1 MTQPHRWPLPALP
14 GALFTALFA
23 ALLAACAT
31 LPPLPTAPPTV
42 PPPAALLLQG
52 VPPVP
57 QSVADAVARYTDF
70 AGHAL
75 LDWHP
80 TRREMLVGHRPPG
93 GNTTQLYRLAGPLA
107 EPELL
112 TDGPE
117 PVAGAWYE
125 PLDGRSIVLAR
136 GTGGNE
142 VYQLYRLDLP
152 SRQQTLL
159 TDPDQRHSLDVWLH
173 RSSQALVSSL
183 PLDRT
188 AASGRRAEVTT
199 TLWLLNPARPGQRRV
214 LAELP
219 GGGWQASAVS
229 PDDSQAALLRF
240 VSATESE
247 VWLLDLASGQRRR
260 VLPAAPGASGAPGA
274 TALSSPVAGTPA
286 AHYPGPFSAD
296 GKTLIVVSD
305 RAGEFRALMALD
317 LASGTLQ
324 PAPAPLAWDVE
335 SVLPSADGSLLA
347 LQVNVDGRDELRLA
361 DGRTL
366 AARAVPAL
374 PPGSLGR
381 LRFHPQRSELAFSL
395 ASTQGPGQI
404 HTLDMASGRTEP
416 WTRPRLHPALDVAAL
431 ADQQLVRWTSFDGR
445 SISGLLNRPP
455 ARFTGRRPVL
465 INIHGGPE
473 AQAKIGFAGRNNH
486 LLQDLG
492 MAIVQPNV
500 RGSSGYGKTFLALDN
515 GRLREDSVKDIGA
528 LLDWIGA
535 QPDLDPA
542 RVVVAGASYGGYMSL
557 AVATTYPE
565 RIAGAI
571 DVVGISNFVSFLE
584 NTESYRR
591 DLRRVEYGD
600 ERDPA
605 LREWMQRISPLANA
619 ARITRPLLVV
629 QGKND
634 PRVPV
639 GEAEQIVARVRN
651 NGTPVWYVRA
661 DNEGH
666 GFARKE
672 NADYQFYATVLFLRQ
687 VLGLGSGLGLGA
699 GSGG

>member
-1 MTQPHRWPLPALP
+1 MIRPHRRPAL
-14 GALFTALFA
+14 ALLAAPLAALLA

-31 LPPLPTAPPTV
+31 LPPAPAV

-80 TRREMLVGHRPPG
+80 TRREMLVSHRPPG
-93 GNTTQLYRLAGPLA
+93 GNTVQLYRVAGPLA

-117 PVAGAWYE
+117 PVAGAWFE
-125 PLDGRSIVLAR
+125 PRAGQSIVLAR
-136 GTGGNE
+136 GSGGNE
-142 VYQLYRLDLP
+142 AYQLYRLDLP
-152 SRQQTLL
+152 GRQQTLL

-188 AASGRRAEVTT
+188 AAGGRRSEVAT
-199 TLWLLNPARPGQRRV
+199 TLWLLDPARPGQRRV

-219 GGGWQASAVS
+219 GGGWQAAAVS
-229 PDDSQAALLRF
+229 PDDTQAALLNY

-247 VWLLDLASGQRRR
+247 VWLLDLANGQRRR
-260 VLPAAPGASGAPGA
+260 VLPAAPGAAGVSSAGAGA
-274 TALSSPVAGTPA
+274 PA

-296 GKTLIVVSD
+296 GKTLLVVSD
-305 RAGEFRALMALD
+305 RAGEFRSLLALD
-317 LASGTLQ
+317 LASGALR
-324 PAPAPLAWDVE
+324 PAPAPPAWDVE
-335 SVLPSADGSLLA
+335 SVEPSADGSLLA
-347 LQVNVDGRDELRLA
+347 LQVNVDGRDELRLV

-366 AARAVPAL
+366 AARAVPAM
-374 PPGSLGR
+374 PAGSLGG

-395 ASTQGPGQI
+395 GSAQGPGQI
-404 HTLDMASGRTEP
+404 HTLDLASGRTEP

-431 ADQQLVRWTSFDGR
+431 SEQQIVRWTSFDGR

-455 ARFTGRRPVL
+455 ARFSGRRPVL

-492 MAIVQPNV
+492 MAILQPNV
-500 RGSSGYGKTFLALDN
+500 RGSSGYGKTFVALDN

-528 LLDWIGA
+528 LLDWIA
-535 QPDLDPA
+535 TQPDLDPA
-542 RVVVAGASYGGYMSL
+542 RVVVAGGSYGGYMSL

-605 LREWMQRISPLANA
+605 TREWMQRTSPLANA
-619 ARITRPLLVV
+619 GRISRPLLVV

-639 GEAEQIVARVRN
+639 TEAEQIVARVRS
-651 NGTPVWYVRA
+651 NGTPVWYIRA

-687 VLGLGSGLGLGA
+687 VLGLGG
-699 GSGG
+699 

>member
-1 MTQPHRWPLPALP
+1 MTRPHHWPTQAQPAARLTWPLTALVAALVTALVA
-14 GALFTALFA
+14 ALFTA
-23 ALLAACAT
+23 CST
-31 LPPLPTAPPTV
+31 VPPPPAV

-57 QSVADAVARYTDF
+57 QAVADAVARYTDF

-80 TRREMLVGHRPPG
+80 TRRELLVSHRPPV
-93 GNTTQLYRLAGPLA
+93 GNTAQLYRVAGPLA
-107 EPELL
+107 EPEQL

-117 PVAGAWYE
+117 PVANAWYE
-125 PLDGRSIVLAR
+125 PRDGRSIVLAR

-188 AASGRRAEVTT
+188 APGGRRSEVAT
-199 TLWLLNPARPGQRRV
+199 TLWLLDPARPGQRRV
-214 LAELP
+214 LADLP
-219 GGGWQASAVS
+219 GGGWQAVAVS
-229 PDDSQAALLRF
+229 ADDGQAALLRY

-260 VLPAAPGASGAPGA
+260 VLPAAPGAAGAA
-274 TALSSPVAGTPA
+274 SAAAGTA

-296 GKTLIVVSD
+296 GKTLMVVSD
-305 RAGEFRALMALD
+305 RAGEFRSLMALD
-317 LASGTLQ
+317 LASGALR

-335 SVLPSADGSLLA
+335 AVEPSADASLLA
-347 LQVNVDGRDELRLA
+347 LQVNVDGRDELRLV

-381 LRFHPQRSELAFSL
+381 LQFRPQGSELAFSL
-395 ASTQGPGQI
+395 GGAQGPGQI
-404 HTLDMASGRTEP
+404 HTLDVASGRTEP
-416 WTRPRLHPALDVAAL
+416 WTRPRLHPALDVASL
-431 ADQQLVRWTSFDGR
+431 TDQQIVRWTSFDGR

-492 MAIVQPNV
+492 IAILQPNV
-500 RGSSGYGKTFLALDN
+500 RGSSGYGKTFVALDD

-542 RVVVAGASYGGYMSL
+542 RVVVAGGSYGGYMSL
-557 AVATTYPE
+557 AVATTYPQ

-639 GEAEQIVARVRN
+639 TEAEQIVARVRS
-651 NGTPVWYVRA
+651 NGTPVWYIRA

-687 VLGLGSGLGLGA
+687 VLGLGSGE
-699 GSGG
+699 